1 MNSPHQMKLHSQL
14 LNFLSVFFLLGLVS
28 TYAQITPPSTSD
40 ISISYCSLPSTEI
53 SLQTIV
59 FEENNQADF
68 IVGTNN
74 IFNLSLPAT
83 FILTGEPLIDALG
96 DDISNVKATLID
108 SQTIQV
114 SFDVL
119 GSDSLD
125 KFIISGLFLS
135 TNTSGATGEL
145 TYNSPN
151 SPILGIENNY
161 SLFSINTDET
171 PLNNNIGEISENQQV
186 CLNSPLTP
194 ITISNI
200 SSDFATFQWEVSD
213 DNISFSLIDG
223 QTGVSFTPTS
233 QVSGIK
239 YYRRKTTITK
249 NGVSCSSYSNSV
261 SVTVIDLTPGEINGS
276 QSICF
281 GETPESFISVVD
293 AYAMGEN
300 VSYAWEKS
308 TDNQITWQAFENN
321 STTYAPGPLEQTT
334 YFRRVATSSTCDV
347 SKKSNIITVEV
358 FEEVL
363 GGEGEGNQELCLNDT
378 SVVPL
383 KINGATNFGGEI
395 TYQWQFSQFNNPET
409 FVNASGDGRNKS
421 EAEFTPDTSVPGTT
435 FFRRIT
441 TVTNNGV
448 SCSAISTPIKVSV
461 IELNGGIISSSQ
473 DICVGKTPSAINVTG
488 STINDNISYQWYSST
503 DNNNFTK
510 IDGGSGESHIPS
522 LSEVGTYYFKRELI
536 FSGSNGTCNVF
547 SDVTTV
553 NVVSVTTGLFDVV
566 LESVINPLCYGP
578 EGGSAIIRVVGG
590 SAPYFYSIDNQDSVS
605 FGEAGTSQTTFT
617 IQNIKPG
624 GHSITITDSN
634 SCSVEELSVSI
645 SMPNPISI
653 SHFQQNQV
661 VPIGCNTPGSLSVS
675 VTGGTPPYFY
685 SWSGPENYNS
695 TSTTP
700 TINDILQPGNYTVT
714 VVDKNQ
720 CSETISVNMPD
731 TASIF
736 TIEGVVNSE
745 QCVDDQNKNSSI
757 SLFISSNVIS
767 PYIVNWEKWGK
778 IESSN
783 SQQTDNSNNE
793 TYGWVPIVGSKGKL
807 NLTGLGHGEYRVKV
821 QDSNTSGCNEVTE
834 TFSIEKSNLIV
845 SNTSITNPTCENEK
859 GNFSFNVES
868 SNSVKYFL
876 NGTEILPDNS
886 SLNPFKFDIVDNV
899 HIISNLSAGE
909 YILKVADQIPFEDTF
924 KIGCEKFIDF
934 NIQAYEPITYSGS
947 TNITLDVCE
956 NTDVFPNLSLV
967 SGGDP
972 FSDEDGNQTYVYS
985 WKGPDNFQALTTN
998 QINVVEG
1005 TYELVIQ
1012 DASGCTSSPYIF
1024 NFSYNQSPLNIT
1036 DSITPIGC
1044 GEDNNDGSISINISG
1059 GKAPYNIKWEK
1070 EVIDSSNNST
1080 PTYETIGTNLLAVN
1094 NLSEGRYRL
1103 TVESSTE
1110 FCSNTSLTSVTKFYT
1125 LLPQESIEIISGP
1138 FLSKSLCIGDS
1149 GTIQIKLFDKS
1160 FSELS
1165 FYYNN
1170 ELVSGNYLGD
1180 DIYEIAID
1188 KPIEESSL
1196 FVSNQFGCGVSLP
1209 ITTGV
1214 GTPDFS
1220 YTSNSLEQ
1228 TGLISANEKVTF
1240 NNTSL
1245 DSYIR
1250 MEWDFGDGSPIL
1262 EITPENE
1269 ATTEI
1274 VHTYNSSGSFIVKL
1288 RFYNTLGCYKE
1299 IEQEVRIGKGY
1310 LVIFPSAFTPNKD
1323 GINDIFEPKYT
1334 GIKSFNLEI
1343 FDMWGNIIFSNQI
1356 NNLPVQSN
1364 WGWDGS
1370 YKSNK
1375 IYPYKNFRYRFTV
1388 ITHDD
1393 QQITYNGEATILR

>member
-1 MNSPHQMKLHSQL
+1 MKIYPQL
-14 LNFLSVFFLLGLVS
+14 LRVCLVFFFIGLAAS
-28 TYAQITPPSTSD
+28 FAQITPPSTPD
-40 ISISYCSLPSTEI
+40 ISISYCSLPSSEI

-59 FEENNQADF
+59 FEENNVTDF
-68 IVGTNN
+68 VIGTSNN
-74 IFNLSLPAT
+74 FTLSLPVPFSLSGDPVAT
-83 FILTGEPLIDALG
+83 DFG
-96 DDISNVKATLID
+96 DDISNLKATLID
-108 SQTIQV
+108 SQTVQI

-119 GSDSLD
+119 SSDSLD
-125 KFIISGLFLS
+125 KFTISGLFVS

-145 TYNSPN
+145 TYNASSN
-151 SPILGIENNY
+151 PILGIENDY
-161 SLFSINTDET
+161 SIFSITSDET
-171 PLNNNIGEISENQQV
+171 PLNSDIGEISESQQV
-186 CLNSPLTP
+186 CLNSPLAP
-194 ITISNI
+194 ITVSNI
-200 SSDFATFQWEVSD
+200 SLDFASFQWEVSE
-213 DNISFSLIDG
+213 DNINFSLIEG

-233 QVSGIK
+233 QTSGVK
-239 YYRRKTTITK
+239 YYRRKTTISK
-249 NGVSCSSYSNSV
+249 NGVSCSAYTNSI
-261 SVTVIDLTPGEINGS
+261 SITVIDLTPGEINGS
-276 QSICF
+276 QSICY
-281 GETPESFISVVD
+281 GETPESFTSIID

-300 VSYAWEKS
+300 VSYTWERS
-308 TDNQITWQAFENN
+308 TDDQVTWQAFENN
-321 STTYAPGPLEQTT
+321 STTYAPGALTQTI
-334 YFRRVATSSTCDV
+334 YYRRVATSSTCDV
-347 SKKSNIITVEV
+347 PKKSNIITVQV
-358 FEEVL
+358 FGEVL

-378 SVVPL
+378 SAVPL
-383 KINGATNFGGEI
+383 SVNGATNFGGEI

-409 FVNASGDGRNKS
+409 FVNASGEGRNKS

-473 DICVGKTPSAINVTG
+473 DICIGKTPSAINVSG
-488 STINDNISYQWYSST
+488 SSINENISYQWYSST

-510 IDGGSGESHIPS
+510 IDGSLGESHIPS

-536 FSGSNGTCNVF
+536 FSGSNGNCSVF
-547 SDVTTV
+547 SDVTTI

-566 LESVINPLCYGP
+566 LESINNPLCYGP
-578 EGGSAIIRVVGG
+578 EGGSAIIRVIGG
-590 SAPYFYSIDNQDSVS
+590 SAPYFYSIDNQESVS
-605 FGEAGTSQTTFT
+605 FGQAGSSQTTFT

-767 PYIVNWEKWGK
+767 PYIINWEKWEK
-778 IESSN
+778 IENSN
-783 SQQTDNSNNE
+783 SQQVDNSNNE
-793 TYGWVPIVGSKGKL
+793 VYGWVPIAGSQGKL
-807 NLTGLGHGEYRVKV
+807 NLTGLGHGEYRVEV
-821 QDSNTSGCNEVTE
+821 QDSNTSGCNEVSKI
-834 TFSIEKSNLIV
+834 FSIEKSNLIV
-845 SNTSITNPTCENEK
+845 SNTSITNPTCDNEK
-859 GNFSFNVES
+859 GKFSFKVES

-876 NGTEILPDNS
+876 NGTEISTNNS
-886 SLNPFKFDIVDNV
+886 PSNPFDFDIIDNV
-899 HIISNLSAGE
+899 HVISNLSSGN
-909 YILKVADQIPFEDTF
+909 YLLKIVDQIPFEDTF
-924 KIGCEKFIDF
+924 KLGCEKFIDF
-934 NIQAYEPITYSGS
+934 NIEAYDQITYSGN
-947 TNITLDVCE
+947 TNIILDVCE
-956 NTDVFPNLSLV
+956 NTETFPSTLLV

-972 FSDEDGNQTYVYS
+972 FVDKDGNQTYIYS
-985 WKGPDNFQALTTN
+985 WKGPDNFQALTTSP
-998 QINVVEG
+998 INVVEG

-1012 DASGCTSSPYIF
+1012 DASGCVSSPYIF
-1024 NFSYNQSPLNIT
+1024 NFSYNETPI
-1036 DSITPIGC
+1036 SITESIIPLGC
-1044 GEDNNDGSISINISG
+1044 GESNNEGSISINILG
-1059 GKAPYNIKWEK
+1059 GKAPYKITWEK
-1070 EVIDSSNNST
+1070 EIVDSSNNPS

-1170 ELVSGNYLGD
+1170 QLVSGNFLGD
-1180 DIYEIAID
+1180 DTYEIAID
-1188 KPIEESSL
+1188 QPIEESSL
-1196 FVSNQFGCGVSLP
+1196 FISNQFGCGVSLP
-1209 ITTGV
+1209 IITGV
-1214 GTPDFS
+1214 GNPDFS

-1240 NNTSL
+1240 SNTSS

-1250 MEWDFGDGSPIL
+1250 MEWDFGDGSSIL

-1274 VHTYNSSGSFIVKL
+1274 VHTYGNPGSFSVKL
-1288 RFYNTLGCYKE
+1288 RFYNILGCYKE
-1299 IEQEVRIGKGY
+1299 VEQEIRIGKGY
-1310 LVIFPSAFTPNKD
+1310 LVIFPSAFTPNRD

-1343 FDMWGNIIFSNQI
+1343 FDMWGNLIFSNQI
-1356 NNLPVQSN
+1356 NDLPVQAN

-1370 YKSNK
+1370 YKTNK
-1375 IYPYKNFRYRFTV
+1375 IYPYKNFRYRFTA

-1393 QQITYNGEATILR
+1393 QQISYNGEATILR

>member
-1 MNSPHQMKLHSQL
+1 MKIYPQL
-14 LNFLSVFFLLGLVS
+14 LRVCLVFFFIGLAAS
-28 TYAQITPPSTSD
+28 FAQITPPSTPD
-40 ISISYCSLPSTEI
+40 ISISYCSLPSSEI

-59 FEENNQADF
+59 FEENNVTDF
-68 IVGTNN
+68 VIGTSNN
-74 IFNLSLPAT
+74 FTLSLPVPFSLSGDPVAT
-83 FILTGEPLIDALG
+83 DFG
-96 DDISNVKATLID
+96 DDISNLKATLID
-108 SQTIQV
+108 SQTVQI

-119 GSDSLD
+119 SSDSLD
-125 KFIISGLFLS
+125 KFTISGLFVS

-145 TYNSPN
+145 TYNASSN
-151 SPILGIENNY
+151 PILGIENDY
-161 SLFSINTDET
+161 SIFSITSDEM
-171 PLNNNIGEISENQQV
+171 PLNSDIGEISESQQV
-186 CLNSPLTP
+186 CLNSPLAP
-194 ITISNI
+194 ITVSNI
-200 SSDFATFQWEVSD
+200 SLDFASFQWEVSE
-213 DNISFSLIDG
+213 DNINFSLIEG

-233 QVSGIK
+233 QTSGVK
-239 YYRRKTTITK
+239 YYRRKTTISK
-249 NGVSCSSYSNSV
+249 NGVSCSAYTNSI
-261 SVTVIDLTPGEINGS
+261 SITVIDLTPGEINGS
-276 QSICF
+276 QSICY
-281 GETPESFISVVD
+281 GETPESFTSIVD

-300 VSYAWEKS
+300 VSYAWERS
-308 TDNQITWQAFENN
+308 TDDQVTWQAFENN
-321 STTYAPGPLEQTT
+321 STTYAPGALTQTI
-334 YFRRVATSSTCDV
+334 YYRRVATSSTCDV
-347 SKKSNIITVEV
+347 PKKSNIITVQV
-358 FEEVL
+358 FGEVL

-378 SVVPL
+378 SAVPL
-383 KINGATNFGGEI
+383 SVNGATNFGGEI

-409 FVNASGDGRNKS
+409 FVNASGEGRNKS

-473 DICVGKTPSAINVTG
+473 DICIGKTPSAINVSG
-488 STINDNISYQWYSST
+488 STINENISYQWYSST

-510 IDGGSGESHIPS
+510 IDGSLGESHIPS

-536 FSGSNGTCNVF
+536 FSGSNRNCSVF
-547 SDVTTV
+547 SDVTTI

-566 LESVINPLCYGP
+566 LESINNPLCYGP
-578 EGGSAIIRVVGG
+578 EGGSAIIRVIGG
-590 SAPYFYSIDNQDSVS
+590 SAPYFYSIDNQESVS
-605 FGEAGTSQTTFT
+605 FGQAGSSQTTFT

-767 PYIVNWEKWGK
+767 PYIINWEKWEK
-778 IESSN
+778 IENSN
-783 SQQTDNSNNE
+783 SQQVDNSNNE
-793 TYGWVPIVGSKGKL
+793 VYGWVPIAGSQGKL

-821 QDSNTSGCNEVTE
+821 QDSNTSGCNEVSKI
-834 TFSIEKSNLIV
+834 FSIEKSNLIV
-845 SNTSITNPTCENEK
+845 SNTSITNPTCDNEK
-859 GNFSFNVES
+859 GKFSFKVES

-876 NGTEILPDNS
+876 NGTEISTNNS
-886 SLNPFKFDIVDNV
+886 PSNPFDFDIIDNV
-899 HIISNLSAGE
+899 HVISNLSSGN
-909 YILKVADQIPFEDTF
+909 YLLKIVDQIPFEDTF
-924 KIGCEKFIDF
+924 KLGCEKFIDF
-934 NIQAYEPITYSGS
+934 NIEAYDQITYSGN
-947 TNITLDVCE
+947 TNIVLDVCE
-956 NTDVFPNLSLV
+956 NTETFPSPLLV

-972 FSDEDGNQTYVYS
+972 FIDKDGNQTYIYS
-985 WKGPDNFQALTTN
+985 WKGPDNFQALTTSP
-998 QINVVEG
+998 INVVEG

-1012 DASGCTSSPYIF
+1012 DASGCVSSPYIF
-1024 NFSYNQSPLNIT
+1024 NFSYNETPI
-1036 DSITPIGC
+1036 SITESIIPLGC
-1044 GEDNNDGSISINISG
+1044 GEGNNEGSISINILG
-1059 GKAPYNIKWEK
+1059 GKAPYKITWEK
-1070 EVIDSSNNST
+1070 EIVDSSNNPS

-1170 ELVSGNYLGD
+1170 QLVSGNFLGD
-1180 DIYEIAID
+1180 DTYEIAID
-1188 KPIEESSL
+1188 QPIEESSL
-1196 FVSNQFGCGVSLP
+1196 FISNQFGCGVSLP
-1209 ITTGV
+1209 IITGV
-1214 GTPDFS
+1214 GNPDFS

-1240 NNTSL
+1240 SNTSS

-1250 MEWDFGDGSPIL
+1250 MEWDFGDGSSIL

-1274 VHTYNSSGSFIVKL
+1274 VHTYGNPGSFSVKL
-1288 RFYNTLGCYKE
+1288 RFYNILGCYKE
-1299 IEQEVRIGKGY
+1299 VEQEIRIGKGY
-1310 LVIFPSAFTPNKD
+1310 LVIFPSAFTPNRD

-1343 FDMWGNIIFSNQI
+1343 FDMWGNLIFSNQI
-1356 NNLPVQSN
+1356 NNLPVQAN
-1364 WGWDGS
+1364 WGWNGS
-1370 YKSNK
+1370 YKTNK
-1375 IYPYKNFRYRFTV
+1375 IYPYKNFRYRFTA

-1393 QQITYNGEATILR
+1393 QQISYNGEATILR

>member
-1 MNSPHQMKLHSQL
+1 MKIYPQL
-14 LNFLSVFFLLGLVS
+14 LRVCLVFFFIGLAAS
-28 TYAQITPPSTSD
+28 FAQITPPSTPD
-40 ISISYCSLPSTEI
+40 ISISYCSLPSSEI

-59 FEENNQADF
+59 FEENNVTDF
-68 IVGTNN
+68 VIGTSNN
-74 IFNLSLPAT
+74 FTLSLPVPFSLSGDPVAT
-83 FILTGEPLIDALG
+83 DFG
-96 DDISNVKATLID
+96 DDISNFKATLID
-108 SQTIQV
+108 SQTVQI

-119 GSDSLD
+119 SSDSLD
-125 KFIISGLFLS
+125 KFTISGLFVS

-145 TYNSPN
+145 TYNASSN
-151 SPILGIENNY
+151 PILGIENDY
-161 SLFSINTDET
+161 SIFSITSDET
-171 PLNNNIGEISENQQV
+171 PLNSDIGEISESQQV
-186 CLNSPLTP
+186 CLNSPLAP
-194 ITISNI
+194 ITVSNI
-200 SSDFATFQWEVSD
+200 SLDFASFQWEVSE
-213 DNISFSLIDG
+213 DNINFSLIEG

-233 QVSGIK
+233 QTSGVK
-239 YYRRKTTITK
+239 YYRRKTTISK
-249 NGVSCSSYSNSV
+249 NGVSCSAYTNSI
-261 SVTVIDLTPGEINGS
+261 SITVIDLTPGEINGS
-276 QSICF
+276 QSICY
-281 GETPESFISVVD
+281 GETPESFTSIVD

-300 VSYAWEKS
+300 VSYAWERS
-308 TDNQITWQAFENN
+308 TDDQVTWQAFENN
-321 STTYAPGPLEQTT
+321 STTYAPGALTQTI
-334 YFRRVATSSTCDV
+334 YYRRVATSSTCDV
-347 SKKSNIITVEV
+347 PKKSNIITVQV
-358 FEEVL
+358 FGEVL

-378 SVVPL
+378 SAVPL
-383 KINGATNFGGEI
+383 SVNGATNFGGEI

-409 FVNASGDGRNKS
+409 FVNASGEGRNKS

-473 DICVGKTPSAINVTG
+473 DICIGKTPSAINVSG
-488 STINDNISYQWYSST
+488 SSINENISYQWYSST

-510 IDGGSGESHIPS
+510 IDGSLGESHIPS

-536 FSGSNGTCNVF
+536 FSGSNGNCSVF
-547 SDVTTV
+547 SDVSTI

-566 LESVINPLCYGP
+566 LESINNPLCYGP
-578 EGGSAIIRVVGG
+578 EGGSAIIRVIGG
-590 SAPYFYSIDNQDSVS
+590 SAPYFYSIDNQESVS
-605 FGEAGTSQTTFT
+605 FGETGSSQTTFT

-661 VPIGCNTPGSLSVS
+661 EPIGCNTPGSLSVS

-685 SWSGPENYNS
+685 SWSGPEGYNS

-720 CSETISVNMPD
+720 CSETINVNMPD

-767 PYIVNWEKWGK
+767 PYIINWEKWEK
-778 IESSN
+778 LENSN
-783 SQQTDNSNNE
+783 SQQVDNSNNE
-793 TYGWVPIVGSKGKL
+793 VYGWVPIAGSQGKL

-821 QDSNTSGCNEVTE
+821 QDSNTSGCNEVSKI
-834 TFSIEKSNLIV
+834 FSIEKSNLIV
-845 SNTSITNPTCENEK
+845 SNTSITNPTCDNEK
-859 GNFSFNVES
+859 GKFSFEVES

-876 NGTEILPDNS
+876 NGTEISINS
-886 SLNPFKFDIVDNV
+886 SPSNPFDFDIIDNV
-899 HIISNLSAGE
+899 HVISNLSSGN
-909 YILKVADQIPFEDTF
+909 YLLKIVDQIPFEDTF
-924 KIGCEKFIDF
+924 KLGCEKFIDF
-934 NIQAYEPITYSGS
+934 NIEAYDQITYSGN
-947 TNITLDVCE
+947 TNIILDVCE
-956 NTDVFPNLSLV
+956 NTETFPSPLLV

-972 FSDEDGNQTYVYS
+972 FIDKDGNQTYIYS
-985 WKGPDNFQALTTN
+985 WKGPDNFQALTTSP
-998 QINVVEG
+998 INVVEG

-1012 DASGCTSSPYIF
+1012 DASGCVSSPYIF
-1024 NFSYNQSPLNIT
+1024 NFSYNETPI
-1036 DSITPIGC
+1036 SITESIIPLGC
-1044 GEDNNDGSISINISG
+1044 GEGNNEGSISINILG
-1059 GKAPYNIKWEK
+1059 GKAPYKITWEK
-1070 EVIDSSNNST
+1070 EIVDSSNNPS

-1138 FLSKSLCIGDS
+1138 FLSKSLCVGDS

-1170 ELVSGNYLGD
+1170 QLVSGNFLGD
-1180 DIYEIAID
+1180 DTYEIAID
-1188 KPIEESSL
+1188 EPIEESSL
-1196 FVSNQFGCGVSLP
+1196 FISNQFGCGVSLP
-1209 ITTGV
+1209 IITGV
-1214 GTPDFS
+1214 GNPDFS

-1240 NNTSL
+1240 SNTSS

-1250 MEWDFGDGSPIL
+1250 MEWDFGDGSSIL

-1274 VHTYNSSGSFIVKL
+1274 VHTYGNPGSFSVKL
-1288 RFYNTLGCYKE
+1288 RFYNILGCYKE
-1299 IEQEVRIGKGY
+1299 VEQEIRIGKGY
-1310 LVIFPSAFTPNKD
+1310 LVIFPSAFTPNRD

-1343 FDMWGNIIFSNQI
+1343 FDMWGNLIFSNQI
-1356 NNLPVQSN
+1356 NNLPVQAN

-1370 YKSNK
+1370 YKTNK
-1375 IYPYKNFRYRFTV
+1375 IYPYKNFRYRFTA

-1393 QQITYNGEATILR
+1393 QQISYNGEATILR

>member
-1 MNSPHQMKLHSQL
+1 MKIYPQL
-14 LNFLSVFFLLGLVS
+14 LRVCLVFFFIGLAAS
-28 TYAQITPPSTSD
+28 FAQITPPSTPD
-40 ISISYCSLPSTEI
+40 ISISYCSLPSSEI

-59 FEENNQADF
+59 FEENNVTDF
-68 IVGTNN
+68 VIGTSNN
-74 IFNLSLPAT
+74 FTLSLPVPFSLSGDPVAT
-83 FILTGEPLIDALG
+83 DFG
-96 DDISNVKATLID
+96 DDISNLKATLID
-108 SQTIQV
+108 SQTVQI

-119 GSDSLD
+119 SSDSLD
-125 KFIISGLFLS
+125 KFTISGLFVS

-145 TYNSPN
+145 TYNASSN
-151 SPILGIENNY
+151 PILGIENDY
-161 SLFSINTDET
+161 SIFSITSDET
-171 PLNNNIGEISENQQV
+171 PLNSDIGEISESQQV
-186 CLNSPLTP
+186 CLNSPLAP
-194 ITISNI
+194 ITVSNI
-200 SSDFATFQWEVSD
+200 SLDFASFQWEVSE
-213 DNISFSLIDG
+213 DNINFSLIEG

-233 QVSGIK
+233 QTSGVK
-239 YYRRKTTITK
+239 YYRRKTTISK
-249 NGVSCSSYSNSV
+249 NGVSCSAYTNSI
-261 SVTVIDLTPGEINGS
+261 SITVIDLTPGEINGS
-276 QSICF
+276 QSICY
-281 GETPESFISVVD
+281 GETPESFTSIVD

-300 VSYAWEKS
+300 VSYTWERS
-308 TDNQITWQAFENN
+308 TDDQVTWQAFENN
-321 STTYAPGPLEQTT
+321 STTYAPGALTQTI
-334 YFRRVATSSTCDV
+334 YYRRVATSSTCDV
-347 SKKSNIITVEV
+347 PKKSNIITVQV
-358 FEEVL
+358 FGEVL

-378 SVVPL
+378 SAVPL
-383 KINGATNFGGEI
+383 SVNGATNFGGEI

-409 FVNASGDGRNKS
+409 FVNASGEGRNKS

-473 DICVGKTPSAINVTG
+473 DICIGKTPSAINVSG
-488 STINDNISYQWYSST
+488 STINENISYQWYSST

-510 IDGGSGESHIPS
+510 IDGSLGESHIPS

-536 FSGSNGTCNVF
+536 FSGSNGNCSVF
-547 SDVTTV
+547 SDVTTI

-566 LESVINPLCYGP
+566 LESINNPLCYGP
-578 EGGSAIIRVVGG
+578 EGGSAIIRVIGG
-590 SAPYFYSIDNQDSVS
+590 SAPYFYSIDNQESVS
-605 FGEAGTSQTTFT
+605 FGETGSSQTTFT

-661 VPIGCNTPGSLSVS
+661 EPIGCNTPGSLSVS
-675 VTGGTPPYFY
+675 VTGGSPPYFY
-685 SWSGPENYNS
+685 SWSGPEGYNS

-720 CSETISVNMPD
+720 CSETINVNMPD

-767 PYIVNWEKWGK
+767 PYIINWEKWEK
-778 IESSN
+778 LENSN
-783 SQQTDNSNNE
+783 SQQVDNSNNE
-793 TYGWVPIVGSKGKL
+793 VYGWVPIAGSQGKL

-821 QDSNTSGCNEVTE
+821 QDSNTSGCNEVSKI
-834 TFSIEKSNLIV
+834 FSIEKSNLIV
-845 SNTSITNPTCENEK
+845 SNTSITNPTCDNEK
-859 GNFSFNVES
+859 GKFSFKVES

-876 NGTEILPDNS
+876 NGTEISTNNS
-886 SLNPFKFDIVDNV
+886 PSNPFDFDIIDNV
-899 HIISNLSAGE
+899 HVISNLSSGN
-909 YILKVADQIPFEDTF
+909 YLLKIVDQIPFEDTF
-924 KIGCEKFIDF
+924 KLGCEKFIDF
-934 NIQAYEPITYSGS
+934 NIEAYDQITYSGN
-947 TNITLDVCE
+947 TNIILDVCE
-956 NTDVFPNLSLV
+956 NTETFPSPLLV

-972 FSDEDGNQTYVYS
+972 FIDKDGNQTYIYS
-985 WKGPDNFQALTTN
+985 WKGPDNFQALTTSP
-998 QINVVEG
+998 INVVEG

-1012 DASGCTSSPYIF
+1012 DASGCVSSPYIF
-1024 NFSYNQSPLNIT
+1024 NFSYNETPI
-1036 DSITPIGC
+1036 SITESIIPLGC
-1044 GEDNNDGSISINISG
+1044 GEGNNEGSISINILG
-1059 GKAPYNIKWEK
+1059 GKAPYKITWEK
-1070 EVIDSSNNST
+1070 EIVDSSNNPS

-1138 FLSKSLCIGDS
+1138 FLSKSLCVGDS

-1170 ELVSGNYLGD
+1170 QLVSGNFLGD
-1180 DIYEIAID
+1180 DTYEIAID
-1188 KPIEESSL
+1188 EPIEESSL
-1196 FVSNQFGCGVSLP
+1196 FISNQFGCGVSLP
-1209 ITTGV
+1209 IITGV
-1214 GTPDFS
+1214 GNPDFS

-1240 NNTSL
+1240 SNTSS

-1250 MEWDFGDGSPIL
+1250 MEWDFGDGSSIL

-1274 VHTYNSSGSFIVKL
+1274 VHTYGNPGSFSVKL
-1288 RFYNTLGCYKE
+1288 RFYNILGCYKE
-1299 IEQEVRIGKGY
+1299 VEQEIRIGKGY
-1310 LVIFPSAFTPNKD
+1310 LVIFPSAFTPNRD

-1343 FDMWGNIIFSNQI
+1343 FDMWGNLIFSNQI
-1356 NNLPVQSN
+1356 NNLPVQAN

-1370 YKSNK
+1370 YKTNK
-1375 IYPYKNFRYRFTV
+1375 IYPYKNFRYRFTA

-1393 QQITYNGEATILR
+1393 QQISYNGEATILR